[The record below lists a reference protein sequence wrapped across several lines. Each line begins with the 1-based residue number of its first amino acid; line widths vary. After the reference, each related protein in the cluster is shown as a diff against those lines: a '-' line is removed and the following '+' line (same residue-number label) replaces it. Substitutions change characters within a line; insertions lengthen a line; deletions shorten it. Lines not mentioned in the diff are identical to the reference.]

1 MVNLRFMTFSVVSYD
16 PEEKKWGVGVSS
28 RYLSVGSIVPWA
40 AAGVGC
46 IATQSYANYTYGPKG
61 LEMLRSMS
69 AEEAGIALTEAD
81 SDRERRQL
89 GIVDAKGNAWAFTGK
104 KCHEYAGHIVGKNF
118 SVQGN
123 ILASSEVLESMAQEM
138 KGPGKLEDR
147 IMRSL
152 FAAESKGGDSRGRQS
167 AAILV
172 VSDVS
177 GFVPGTDR
185 YIDLRVEDSR
195 NPLKEL
201 NRLLGLWKATFLDT
215 STVDLSIHQQ
225 EIESRIRHL
234 GYRRLNDWLK
244 DNDLEGSVENG
255 KMGLVA
261 MRILMGNDNPELQ

>member
-1 MVNLRFMTFSVVSYD
+1 MVNLRIMTFSVVSHD
-16 PEEKKWGVGVSS
+16 PKERKWGVGVSS

-40 AAGVGC
+40 VAGVGC
-46 IATQSYANYTYGPKG
+46 IATQSYANYTYGPNG
-61 LEMLRSMS
+61 LEMLRSKS
-69 AEEAGIALTEAD
+69 AEEAGKALTLAD
-81 SDRERRQL
+81 SDREKRQL
-89 GIVDAKGNAWAFTGK
+89 GIVDAKGSAWAFTGK
-104 KCHEYAGHIVGKNF
+104 KCHEYAGHIVEKNF

-123 ILASSEVLESMAQEM
+123 ILAGPEVLESMAHEM

-147 IMRSL
+147 IMKSL
-152 FAAESKGGDSRGRQS
+152 FAAESKGGDRRGKQS

-172 VSDVS
+172 VSEVS
-177 GFVPGTDR
+177 GFEVGTDR

-201 NRLLGLWKATFLDT
+201 NRLLGLWKATFLDR

-234 GYRRLNDWLK
+234 GYRRLEDWLK
-244 DNDLEGSVENG
+244 DNSLEDSVENG

-261 MRILMGNDNPELQ
+261 MRILMGNDNPELP